1 MGAVNDTP
9 KLALGTSAR
18 AHKLAKSERDDAT
31 SRYKGY
37 VGKKWQVI
45 VIAILI
51 LLVAALLSVGMGSA
65 TMTIPESIGA
75 LFGGGNEQTQNIVTR
90 LRLPRVLVAI
100 AGGFGLA
107 IAGAAFQS
115 VLRNPLAS
123 PSTLGVA
130 QGASFGASIGI
141 VVFGAGTTA
150 GVSAASPVQIDNPY
164 IVTICAFSGAMLST
178 IVILGLSK
186 FRQITPESMVLAGV
200 ALSSI
205 FSAGTTLV
213 QYFADDVQIAAVVF
227 WTFGDLGRASY
238 REILLVFIV
247 VAAAAIYFLYN
258 RWNYNAMESGE
269 TTAIGLGVNANR
281 VRLGTMVM
289 GTLVTSVVVSFVGI
303 ISFIGLIAP
312 HIMRR
317 FIGSDHRY
325 LIPAAG
331 VAGSLLLLLSDLT
344 ARMLMAPIILPIG
357 AITSFL
363 GGPMFLYLLFR
374 GVNRR

>member
-1 MGAVNDTP
+1 MERVDNLPGSTVSDAP
-9 KLALGTSAR
+9 SHGQLGR
-18 AHKLAKSERDDAT
+18 SEGTDVIA
-31 SRYKGY
+31 RYKGY
-37 VGKKWQVI
+37 VGKKWLVI
-45 VIAILI
+45 VVTLLI
-51 LLVAALLSVGMGSA
+51 LFVSGLLSVGMGSA
-65 TMTIPESIGA
+65 TLTISESIGA
-75 LFGGGNEQTQNIVTR
+75 LLGGGDDKAQNIVMR
-90 LRLPRVLVAI
+90 LRFPRVLVAI
-100 AGGFGLA
+100 VGGFGLA

-141 VVFGAGTTA
+141 IVFGAGTTA
-150 GVSAASPVQIDNPY
+150 GVSAASPVQINNPY

-178 IVILGLSK
+178 VVILGLSR

-200 ALSSI
+200 ALSAI

-213 QYFADDVQIAAVVF
+213 QYFADEVQIAAVVF

-238 REILLVFIV
+238 NEIAIIV
-247 VAAAAIYFLYN
+247 LIVLIVGIYFMYN

-281 VRLGTMVM
+281 VRLWTMIM

-331 VAGSLLLLLSDLT
+331 VAGGLLLLLSDLA
-344 ARMLMAPIILPIG
+344 ARMIMAPIILPIG

-363 GGPMFLYLLFR
+363 GGPMFLYLLFK